1 MEGDLRHLGYY
12 VWPPSSPFKL
22 GQRKDSL
29 PLCRG
34 EGRVGWGLPERQEGM
49 LLMGRGEGSRF
60 FPSLRLDVGGGPTPQ
75 QVAGTPQGGPSHSLC
90 LCSVAS
96 TRTAAVSV
104 GRPPSKALAGES
116 RGPQNGL
123 HPPPG
128 HLFTSRPCPIYK
140 PDTKHVGRRLLRS
153 WIGNFEKM
161 FRKIICQKFHFSVEL
176 HNASADLPR
185 LGEHMR
191 GGQPSLQSPVL
202 STVVFALLSPSPQ
215 SWLLTSPPA

>member
-1 MEGDLRHLGYY
+1 MPAQPELVSAGRSDGGGSQAPGILF

-49 LLMGRGEGSRF
+49 TLMGRGGGSRF
-60 FPSLRLDVGGGPTPQ
+60 FPSLRLDGGGRSTPQ

-104 GRPPSKALAGES
+104 GRPPSKALAGEFW
-116 RGPQNGL
+116 GPQNGL
-123 HPPPG
+123 HPTPVTSSPAG
-128 HLFTSRPCPIYK
+128 LAPSTSRTQNTWAGDC
-140 PDTKHVGRRLLRS
+140 
-153 WIGNFEKM
+153 
-161 FRKIICQKFHFSVEL
+161 
-176 HNASADLPR
+176 
-185 LGEHMR
+185 
-191 GGQPSLQSPVL
+191 
-202 STVVFALLSPSPQ
+202 
-215 SWLLTSPPA
+215 